1 MADHCPANLEFVC
14 VSFKIWCVELDTSPQ
29 IYRPVYGLRGGMGK
43 TAALD
48 LSCTVVCAG
57 QECIGISDRFVTVSD
72 HIGPLVHCI
81 FGFFLK

>member
-1 MADHCPANLEFVC
+1 MVRRTGYITPNLQARF
-14 VSFKIWCVELDTSPQ
+14 
-29 IYRPVYGLRGGMGK
+29 RGGMGK

-48 LSCTVVCAG
+48 LSYTVVCAG
-57 QECIGISDRFVTVSD
+57 QECIGISDSFVTVSD